1 MEKLSEISLG
11 RKGWILKFGS
21 GFIVL
26 LILVVLVLGFY
37 YIKLPQYADVEIV
50 ASKENILLVSN
61 FDLETLEKI
70 KLENEQVITA
80 NLKRIGADKYEL
92 SSNSLSNSIVQNLKA
107 NILTNGR
114 ILIDKENL
122 FEGLLPFW

>member
-26 LILVVLVLGFY
+26 LIVVVLCLGFY
-37 YIKLPQYADVEIV
+37 HIKLPQYADVEIV
-50 ASKENILLVSN
+50 ASEENIFIVSN
-61 FDLETLEKI
+61 FNLETSEKI
-70 KLENEQVITA
+70 KLEDDQVITA
-80 NLKRIGADKYEL
+80 DLKRIGSDKYEL
-92 SSNSLSNSIVQNLKA
+92 SSNSLSNSMVQNLKS

-114 ILIDKENL
+114 ILIDRENL
-122 FEGLLPFW
+122 FESLLPFW

>member
-26 LILVVLVLGFY
+26 LILIVLFLGLY

-50 ASKENILLVSN
+50 ASEENIFIISSSN
-61 FDLETLEKI
+61 LESSEKI
-70 KLENEQVITA
+70 KLENDPVITA
-80 NLKRIGADKYEL
+80 KLKRIGSDKYEL
-92 SSNSLSNSIVQNLKA
+92 SSNSLSNSMAQNLKA

-114 ILIDKENL
+114 ILIDRENL